1 MDELLT
7 VRQVADLLKTN
18 NDYVYML
25 RDSGAL
31 PFCKMGHYKCR
42 RSAVEEFMRKADG
55 MDYSCP
61 YKPAPLG
68 GVNDD

>member
-55 MDYSCP
+55 MDYSFP
-61 YKPAPLG
+61 YEPTPLG
-68 GVNDD
+68 GVNDE